1 MDKKANLTGKP
12 RLLKQANL
20 TLIRRVIIEKG
31 TATRA
36 EITEETKISSTTV
49 RSLLCEMLE
58 NGEIESIGHDK
69 SSGGRKAERYRF
81 RPDCYYCAAIC
92 ISDNEARALLVNV
105 CGEIVECRELEVENN
120 DFEQAVFSCLEQM
133 LPKHKIKSIGLG
145 VPGIVDGD
153 GYWKKNEHDGKLY
166 RYDIGARLAEK
177 YKLPV
182 ILENDLNATA
192 IGFGRCYQKQYPA
205 ANPESSN
212 MVYLHFNKGC
222 ISAGILSG
230 GRIIRGFGN
239 FAGELGLIPRE
250 NGKLLDACL
259 GEAFGTSRYTELI
272 IETLTWIC
280 AVLNPQYIVLGGP
293 DFPEECLGPISDGLF
308 SLLPDGMLAEILYS
322 PHVWSDYL
330 SGMAYLTAG
339 KMFDEIQ
346 LRKG

>member
-1 MDKKANLTGKP
+1 MDNIANLTGKP

-36 EITEETKISSTTV
+36 EITEKTKISSTTV
-49 RSLLCEMLE
+49 RSLLCEMLD
-58 NGEIESIGHDK
+58 NGEIESVGHDK

-81 RPDCYYCAAIC
+81 RPDCYYSAAIC
-92 ISDNEARALLVNV
+92 ISDDEAHALLVNV
-105 CGEIVECRELEVENN
+105 YGEIVESKKIEVEKNN
-120 DFEQAVFSCLEQM
+120 YEPAVYSCVDEM
-133 LPKHKIKSIGLG
+133 LSKWEIKSIGLG
-145 VPGIVDGD
+145 IPGVVEGD
-153 GYWKKNEHDGKLY
+153 KYWKKYEGDGKLY
-166 RYDIGARLAEK
+166 RYDIGSHLAEK
-177 YKLPV
+177 YALPV
-182 ILENDLNATA
+182 ILENDINATA
-192 IGFGRCYQKQYPA
+192 IGFGRCYQKQYPDV
-205 ANPESSN
+205 NPEYTN
-212 MVYLHFNKGC
+212 MVYIHFNKGC
-222 ISAGILSG
+222 ISAGIIAG

-250 NGKLLDACL
+250 NGEFLDTCL
-259 GEAFGTSRYTELI
+259 GEAYGTPRYTELI

-280 AVLNPQYIVLGGP
+280 GILNPQYIVLGGP
-293 DFPEECLGPISDGLF
+293 DFPEDCLGPINDGLY
-308 SLLPDGMLAEILYS
+308 SLLPDGMFVEILYS